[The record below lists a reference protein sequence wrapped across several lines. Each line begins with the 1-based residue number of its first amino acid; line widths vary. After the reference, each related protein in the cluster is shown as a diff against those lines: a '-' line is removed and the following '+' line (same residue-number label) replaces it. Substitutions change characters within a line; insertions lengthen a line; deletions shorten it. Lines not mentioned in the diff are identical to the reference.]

1 MVATTALL
9 DGDALS
15 LTELGRSIRGTTSAK
30 HSIKRIDRLLGN
42 PRLAN
47 DRLALLRWHANNL
60 CRHNPMPVILV
71 DWSDVREQLRL
82 MTLRASIVLKGRSI
96 TLYERTFAWDNYNSP
111 RSHNQFLRELADVL
125 PSGAKPLIV
134 TDAGYRNTWFREV
147 ESHGWY
153 WLGRVRGDVSFT
165 ERGQNNWRSNKT
177 LYPDATHS
185 SRYIGASELAKRVPL
200 IATSTCS
207 KPAAKAARTGVS
219 AALAPNTR
227 RSVNTSKAAR
237 SRGYWQLICLLNCS
251 AQRRLSGF
259 TQSACRLKSHSV
271 I

>member
-30 HSIKRIDRLLGN
+30 HSIKRMDRLLGN
-42 PRLAN
+42 PHLAN
-47 DRLALLRWHANNL
+47 DRFALLRWHANNL
-60 CRHNPMPVILV
+60 CRHNPMPVVLV

-96 TLYERTFAWDNYNSP
+96 TLYERTFAWDDYNSP
-111 RSHNQFLRELADVL
+111 RSHNLFLRELADVL

-147 ESHGWY
+147 GSHGWY
-153 WLGRVRGDVSFT
+153 WLGRVEVMSVLPSGVRTTGVRTRPCILTQRIHPAISVHLSW
-165 ERGQNNWRSNKT
+165 Q
-177 LYPDATHS
+177 
-185 SRYIGASELAKRVPL
+185 KRVPL
-200 IATSTCS
+200 IATCTCS
-207 KPAAKAARTGVS
+207 KPAAKGARTGVP
-219 AALAPNTR
+219 AAQAPNTR
-227 RSVNTSKAAR
+227 RSVNTSKAAKNPGCWR
-237 SRGYWQLICLLNCS
+237 PTCRPNCS
-251 AQRRLSGF
+251 AQRRLSVF
-259 TQSACRLKSHSV
+259 TRSACRLKNRSA